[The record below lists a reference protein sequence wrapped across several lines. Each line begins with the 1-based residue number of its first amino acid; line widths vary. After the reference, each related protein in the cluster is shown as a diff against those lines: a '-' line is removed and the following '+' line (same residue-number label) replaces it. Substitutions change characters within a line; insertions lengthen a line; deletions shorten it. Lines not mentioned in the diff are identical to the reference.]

1 MTHDPN
7 PTRFASFT
15 FFAAT
20 VILALDTATRTIS
33 LALAAEHTVLA
44 EAMWLTRNNHTVEL
58 APAVERMLAEAGLTA
73 RDLTAI
79 AVAIGP
85 GSFTGVRIGLAFAKG
100 LALAQGKPLIGVP
113 TLDVA
118 VRALPPATGQ
128 AIVVI
133 PAGRGRVVWARY
145 EAAAGGWQAVTTA
158 AVADWAEVA
167 AQARSGLCVVGE
179 MDAAGMSALRGAGA
193 ILATPAQN
201 VRRAAHLA
209 EIAWG
214 RWRRGGA
221 DDAATLVPVYAAS
234 PVSGTAP

>member
-1 MTHDPN
+1 MIRTRPASPRSHSS
-7 PTRFASFT
+7 PT
-15 FFAAT
+15 T
-20 VILALDTATRTIS
+20 VILALDTATRAIS
-33 LALAAEHTVLA
+33 LALAAEHTVPA
-44 EAMWLTRNNHTVEL
+44 EATWLTRNNHTAEL
-58 APAVERMLAEAGLTA
+58 APAVERMLAEAGLAA

-113 TLDVA
+113 TLEVA
-118 VRALPPATGQ
+118 VRALPATGQ
-128 AIVVI
+128 AIAVI

-145 EAAAGGWQAVTTA
+145 EAAANGWQAVTTPV
-158 AVADWAEVA
+158 VADWAEVA
-167 AQARSGLCVVGE
+167 AQVKSGLCVVGE
-179 MDAAGMSALRGAGA
+179 MDTTGIGALRGAGA
-193 ILATPAQN
+193 IIATPAQN

-214 RWRRGGA
+214 RWRRGEA

-234 PVSGTAP
+234 PASGTAP

>member
-1 MTHDPN
+1 MIRTRPASPRSHSS
-7 PTRFASFT
+7 PT
-15 FFAAT
+15 T
-20 VILALDTATRTIS
+20 VILALDTATRAIS
-33 LALAAEHTVLA
+33 LALAAEHTVPA
-44 EAMWLTRNNHTVEL
+44 EATWLTRNNHTAEL
-58 APAVERMLAEAGLTA
+58 APAVERMLAEAGLAA

-118 VRALPPATGQ
+118 VRALPATGQ
-128 AIVVI
+128 AIAVI

-145 EAAAGGWQAVTTA
+145 EAAANGWQAVTTPV
-158 AVADWAEVA
+158 VADWAEVA
-167 AQARSGLCVVGE
+167 AQVKSGLCVVGE
-179 MDAAGMSALRGAGA
+179 MDTTGIGALRGAGA
-193 ILATPAQN
+193 IIATPAQN

-214 RWRRGGA
+214 RWRRGEA

-234 PVSGTAP
+234 PASGTAP

>member
-1 MTHDPN
+1 MIRTRPASPRSHSS
-7 PTRFASFT
+7 PT
-15 FFAAT
+15 T
-20 VILALDTATRTIS
+20 VILALDTATRAIS

-44 EAMWLTRNNHTVEL
+44 EATWLTRNNHTVEL
-58 APAVERMLAEAGLTA
+58 APAVERMLAEAGLAT

-118 VRALPPATGQ
+118 VRALPATGQ
-128 AIVVI
+128 AIAVI

-145 EAAAGGWQAVTTA
+145 EAAANGWQAVTTPV
-158 AVADWAEVA
+158 VADWAEVA
-167 AQARSGLCVVGE
+167 AQVKSGLCVVGE
-179 MDAAGMSALRGAGA
+179 MDAAGMGALRGAGA
-193 ILATPAQN
+193 IIATPAQN

-214 RWRRGGA
+214 RWRRGEA

-234 PVSGTAP
+234 PASGTAP